1 MIEEE
6 NICLCKEILWL
17 NVLDVVINLRIVKM
31 YEEGFDLFFD
41 IFICYEVLLYLV
53 VIWVVYWESICNL
66 LSFE

>member
-53 VIWVVYWESICNL
+53 VI
-66 LSFE
+66 